1 MIKRVL
7 PIIKTE
13 INFVLSYVFYEQS
26 KETLYM
32 IDENKLMLILYQH

>member
-1 MIKRVL
+1 MIKRV

-26 KETLYM
+26 KETLDI
-32 IDENKLMLILYQH
+32 IDENKLMLIYQH